1 MVVAMVAVGMM
12 ELAIDEVIDVVAVW
26 HRLMAAA
33 RTMFVF
39 RIMPR
44 LVGEVVT
51 PVGIRFRDGK
61 DVVVLL
67 VALLMTKMIA
77 V

>member
-1 MVVAMVAVGMM
+1 M
-12 ELAIDEVIDVVAVW
+12 VAVW

-33 RTMFVF
+33 GTMFVF
-39 RIMPR
+39 RIMPC

-51 PVGIRFRDGK
+51 PVGIRFRDEK
-61 DVVVLL
+61 DVVLLL
-67 VALLMTKMIA
+67 VAVLMTKMTILQEIDVTIVFDRRMTTVGA